1 MAGTVQFRDPRTF
14 APLGGPVT
22 VAEGVVVSL
31 AFSPDG
37 SLLAAGD
44 FKSAAVS
51 TIRLV
56 DVATH
61 QTVGEPLAGLAAVS
75 PSFSPDGTTM
85 ATSSLSNTLLWN
97 LDPAICVSARARSPA
112 AASRMQ
118 RCASTFPTTPMR
130 RPRAPNSRDLTLVK
144 AIRDAAS
151 SQARTPPTGV
161 RPNDDAFVSATL
173 VVGAFA
179 HDDPRPPGAPRRSA
193 APGPP
198 AQHDRPRTC
207 RATRLEG

>member
-1 MAGTVQFRDPRTF
+1 VAGTVQFRDPRTF

-56 DVATH
+56 DVATR
-61 QTVGEPLAGLAAVS
+61 QTVGEPLVGLPVP

-85 ATSSLSNTLLWN
+85 ATSSLSNTLLWS
-97 LDPAICVSARARSPA
+97 LDPVIWRERVCEIAGRSLTDAEVREYLPNNPDAPPTCA
-112 AASRMQ
+112 A
-118 RCASTFPTTPMR
+118 F
-130 RPRAPNSRDLTLVK
+130 PRAE
-144 AIRDAAS
+144 
-151 SQARTPPTGV
+151 ARQG
-161 RPNDDAFVSATL
+161 
-173 VVGAFA
+173 
-179 HDDPRPPGAPRRSA
+179 DP
-193 APGPP
+193 
-198 AQHDRPRTC
+198 
-207 RATRLEG
+207 